1 MKKLQYL
8 EHLDS
13 LRALAV
19 ILVIF
24 FHLDITLFKGG
35 FIGVDVFFV
44 ISGFLITRIIK
55 HEYETTNNFD
65 FKNFYVRRARRLIP
79 SLFLVLILTFIFS
92 FLIFSPSDFINST
105 KSIFMGSIALNNFFF
120 LNQSGYFETASH
132 FKPLLHTWSL
142 AIEEQFYLIWPA
154 TVYFLFKIFSTR
166 RAVFLVAFIFL
177 LSLFITVYTSTVGI
191 STNLL
196 NVFSTNNELYPDISS
211 FQFFLLPFRIFE
223 FLVGALLVFLPLVRI
238 KNELFKLSLN
248 ILGILLIVLSALFF
262 EKSHLYLSTLNL
274 IPCLGIG
281 LLIIVP
287 SSKFLSFFFNNK
299 YLISVGKA
307 SYTWYLIHW
316 PVIVFYKYLISSEL
330 GVLEQVSLLIISLI
344 ISLLIY
350 KYYETPLRHNVSKI
364 SFKSNSSFANLILI
378 FIVFFFLI
386 KTDVNG
392 NDGWLWRLEKKN
404 LDLIESIGDTKS
416 FHQNN
421 WGGVGYS
428 GSGWIGNKVLNN
440 VDINPTKKTDMFWFG
455 DSHSGHFSYGLD
467 SLMVKKHNKKIHM
480 TNFSAL
486 LLPDVRPTHLD
497 YNRVKAKL
505 SNEIKLLKDN
515 PKATFVLSHYW
526 MAQMIRSEIVN
537 EKTNEYELITDD
549 KVGLKV
555 VADKILNMI
564 DIIAGNNRNIIIMGQ
579 GPSNS
584 TSSLNYIEKLM
595 RPRYFSMLSP
605 TTSTFE
611 KDDNSVF
618 VNEFFENY
626 FSKYDNINFIN
637 PSKALCE
644 NNLCLSQ
651 EGNEIY
657 FSDYCH
663 LSRDGSLH
671 VIKYFE
677 QEFLN

>member
-24 FHLDITLFKGG
+24 FHLDITVFKGG

-65 FKNFYVRRARRLIP
+65 FKKFYVRRARRLIP

-105 KSIFMGSIALNNFFF
+105 KSIFMGSIALNNFYF

-154 TVYFLFKIFSTR
+154 TIYFLFKIFSTKK
-166 RAVFLVAFIFL
+166 AVIFVALIFL
-177 LSLFITVYTSTVGI
+177 LSLFITIYTSTVGV
-191 STNLL
+191 STSIL
-196 NVFSTNNELYPDISS
+196 NVFSTNNELYPDLSS

-238 KNELFKLSLN
+238 KSEIFKLSLN

-262 EKSHLYLSTLNL
+262 EKSHVYLSSLNL

-281 LLIIVP
+281 LLIIIP
-287 SSKFLSFFFNNK
+287 PSKFLSFFFNNK
-299 YLISVGKA
+299 YAISIGKA

-316 PVIVFYKYLISSEL
+316 PVIVFYKYLITSEL
-330 GVLEQVSLLIISLI
+330 GVLEQVSLLILSLM

-364 SFKSNSSFANLILI
+364 SFKANSSFANLILI

-386 KTDVNG
+386 KTDVNV

-404 LDLIESIGDTKS
+404 IDLIESIGDTKN

-428 GSGWIGNKVLNN
+428 GSGWIENN
-440 VDINPTKKTDMFWFG
+440 VLTNVDANPTKKTDMFWFG
-455 DSHSGHFSYGLD
+455 DSHTGHFSYGLD
-467 SLMVKKHNKKIHM
+467 SVMVKKHNKKIHM

-486 LLPDVRPTHLD
+486 LLPEVRPTHLD
-497 YNRVKAKL
+497 FNRVKNKL
-505 SNEIKLLKDN
+505 SNEIKLLKEN
-515 PKATFVLSHYW
+515 PKATFVLSHLW
-526 MAQMIRSEIVN
+526 RGQMIRSETVN
-537 EKTNEYELITDD
+537 EETNEYELISDD
-549 KVGLKV
+549 IPGLKI
-555 VADKILNMI
+555 VADKIVNMI
-564 DIIAGNNRNIIIMGQ
+564 DIIGGNNRKVFIMGQ
-579 GPSNS
+579 GPSSGTN
-584 TSSLNYIEKLM
+584 SLNYIEKLM
-595 RPRYFSMLSP
+595 RPKYFSMLSP
-605 TTSTFE
+605 TTSIFE
-611 KDDNSVF
+611 KDENSIK
-618 VNEFFENY
+618 VNEFFEDY
-626 FSKYDNINFIN
+626 FSKYDNINFID
-637 PSKALCE
+637 PSTVLCE

-657 FSDYCH
+657 FSDSTH
-663 LSRDGSLH
+663 LSKDGSLH
-671 VIKYFE
+671 VIQYLE
-677 QEFLN
+677 NMFLK